1 MRSLKL
7 FVLAIVLVL
16 ASALGVNAQQF
27 TLTQT
32 TLNSDVTAS
41 QTTFQ
46 LGSVTGILGQGPGAT
61 GGSTGNTGSGGTG
74 TGVYIDTEYA
84 SVVSVNT
91 TAKTVSVLR
100 GMDGT
105 KATGHKASTMVLF
118 GNPNAFL
125 TFNPSGTCAVAN
137 VPAQP
142 TINVN
147 TGLQWLC
154 SSITLTWVPGFGNP
168 GTSAQPISNTT
179 LVADAA
185 SAVLPSGPQFEMGG
199 GTNAVTG
206 FTIPVGC
213 NATVRGGC
221 QFTVFPTTAF
231 TWTTAGNIAVA
242 GTAVAFLSITFRWDA
257 TTSKWQVQQSK

>member
-1 MRSLKL
+1 MRTLKL
-7 FVLAIVLVL
+7 FVLAIVLAL
-16 ASALGVNAQQF
+16 ASAIGVSAQQF

-46 LGSVTGILGQGPGAT
+46 LGSVTGINGQGPGAT

-74 TGVYIDTEYA
+74 TGIYIDTEYA
-84 SVVSVNT
+84 SVVSVNA

-125 TFNPSGTCAVAN
+125 AFNPSGTCVVAN

-147 TGLQWLC
+147 SGQQWLC

-168 GTSAQPISNTT
+168 GTSAQPIMPTT
-179 LVADAA
+179 LVASAA
-185 SAVLPSGPQFEMGG
+185 GQVTPSGPLFHIN
-199 GTNAVTG
+199 GTAAITG
-206 FTIPVGC
+206 FLIPVGC

-221 QFTVFPTTAF
+221 SFTVIPDAAF
-231 TWTTAGNIAVA
+231 TWTTANNIAVA
-242 GTAVAFLSITFRWDA
+242 GTAVANLAIIFTWDA
-257 TTSKWQVQQSK
+257 VSSKFVQLQSK